1 MNDRA
6 PFNTLPQNE
15 VLEFYKNY
23 RLFAEKVVAPAN
35 EWKFKLTP
43 GTVCIFDNWRILH
56 GRTAYTGKRQVVG
69 CYVARNEFLS
79 VARTMELIS

>member
-6 PFNTLPQNE
+6 PLSGLPQTE
-15 VLEFYKNY
+15 MIKFYQNY
-23 RLFAEKVVAPAN
+23 RAFAEKIMAPAN
-35 EWKFKLTP
+35 EWKFKLSP

-56 GRTAYTGKRQVVG
+56 GRTAYTGKRQMVG

-79 VARTMELIS
+79 VARTMGLIA